1 MHFKEIVGQSQLKSR
16 LIQTVKEGRISHA
29 QLFVGKSGFGPLPLA
44 IAYVQFIA
52 CKNKQET
59 DSCGAC
65 PSCLKFNK
73 LVHPDLHFSF
83 PVSTTGGVKT
93 KPVSDDFIND
103 WRALNLEKPYFDLE
117 EWHKTIGIEQKQSII
132 SVHES
137 RAIIKKLNLKAFEYE
152 FKFLLIWKPE
162 TLNPQAS
169 NKLLKLIEEPIGKT
183 IIILIAEDEEALLR
197 TITSRTQMIRVPPVE
212 FSELK
217 KYLAKKGGIDE
228 ERAQQIAALS
238 DGDVLQAEEKLHSSE
253 DAEMYF
259 NLFVTWMRACY
270 EANIEKMHAWVEQVS
285 ERKFGRERQKQF
297 LEYALE
303 VMREGMIRNYAGST
317 LKRFDGPEGNFL
329 QKFAPFV
336 HENNVFGIM
345 EILNEAHY
353 HVSRNAY
360 AKILFMDM
368 SMKFANLLRV
378 KKRTFV
384 G

>member
-1 MHFKEIVGQSQLKSR
+1 MHFKDIVGQSKLKSR
-16 LIQTVKEGRISHA
+16 LIQTVQEGRISHA

-59 DSCGAC
+59 DSCGTC
-65 PSCLKFNK
+65 PSCIKFNK

-83 PVSTTGGVKT
+83 PVNTNSEIKT
-93 KPVSDDFIND
+93 KPVSDDFLLQ
-103 WRALNLEKPYFDLE
+103 WRELNLRKPYFDLE
-117 EWHKTIGIEQKQSII
+117 EWHKTIGIELKQSLI
-132 SVHES
+132 SVNES
-137 RAIIKKLNLKAFEYE
+137 HAVIKKLSLKAFESE

-162 TLNPQAS
+162 NLNSQAS
-169 NKLLKLIEEPIGKT
+169 NKLLKLIEEPTGKA

-197 TITSRTQMIRVPPVE
+197 TITSRTQLIRVPPVE
-212 FSELK
+212 LSEVK
-217 KYLAKKGGIDE
+217 KYLLNKEPIGE
-228 ERAQQIAALS
+228 ERAQQIAALAE
-238 DGDVLQAEEKLHSSE
+238 GDILHADEKLHFSE

-259 NLFVTWMRACY
+259 ELFVTWMRACY
-270 EANIEKMHAWVEQVS
+270 EANIDKMHAWVEQVS
-285 ERKFGRERQKQF
+285 EKRFGRERQKQF

-303 VMREGMIRNYAGST
+303 VMREGMIRNYAGTT
-317 LKRFDGPEGNFL
+317 LQRFDGAEGNFL
-329 QKFAPFV
+329 KKFAPFV

-345 EILNEAHY
+345 EILNDAHY

-384 G
+384 S

>member
-1 MHFKEIVGQSQLKSR
+1 MHFKDIVGQAILKNR

-29 QLFVGKSGFGPLPLA
+29 QLFVGKSGYGTLPLA
-44 IAYVQFIA
+44 IAYAQFIA
-52 CKNKQET
+52 CKNKEDA
-59 DSCGAC
+59 DSCGTC
-65 PSCLKFNK
+65 SSCIKFNK

-83 PVSTTGGVKT
+83 PVTTVGAIKT
-93 KPVSDDFIND
+93 KPVSDDFVQE
-103 WRALNLEKPYFDLE
+103 WRKLILENPYFDLE
-117 EWHKTIGIEQKQSII
+117 TWHKTIGIEQKQSLIN
-132 SVHES
+132 VHES
-137 RAIIKKLNLKAFEYE
+137 QAIIKKLNLKAFESE

-162 TLNPQAS
+162 NLNPQAS

-212 FSELK
+212 LSEVK
-217 KYLAKKGGIDE
+217 KYLTGKEAIGD
-228 ERAQQIAALS
+228 ERAQQIAALAE
-238 DGDVLQAEEKLHSSE
+238 GDILRAEEKLHLSE
-253 DAEMYF
+253 EAEMYF
-259 NLFVTWMRACY
+259 ELFVTWMRACY

-303 VMREGMIRNYAGST
+303 VMREGMIRNYAGTT
-317 LKRFDGPEGNFL
+317 LQRFDGSEGNFL
-329 QKFAPFV
+329 KKFAPFV

-345 EILNEAHY
+345 EILNDAHF

>member
-1 MHFKEIVGQSQLKSR
+1 MHFKDIVGQSQLKSR

-29 QLFVGKSGFGPLPLA
+29 QLFVGKSGFGALPLA
-44 IAYVQFIA
+44 IAYVQLIA
-52 CKNKQET
+52 CKNKQEK
-59 DSCGAC
+59 DSCGTC
-65 PSCLKFNK
+65 TSCVKFNK

-83 PVSTTGGVKT
+83 PVSTAGGIKT
-93 KPVSDDFIND
+93 KPVSDDFIKD
-103 WRALNLEKPYFDLE
+103 WRELNLKKPYFDLE
-117 EWHKTIGIEQKQSII
+117 EWHKAIGIEQKQSLI

-137 RAIIKKLNLKAFEYE
+137 QAVIKKLNLKAFESE
-152 FKFLLIWKPE
+152 FKFLLIWKSE
-162 TLNPQAS
+162 NLNVQAS

-183 IIILIAEDEEALLR
+183 IIILIAEDEEALLK
-197 TITSRTQMIRVPPVE
+197 TITSRTQVIRVTPVE
-212 FSELK
+212 LSEVK
-217 KYLAKKGGIDE
+217 KYLAEKEAIGD
-228 ERAQQIAALS
+228 ERAQQIAALAE
-238 DGDVLQAEEKLHSSE
+238 GDILRAEEKLHSSE

-270 EANIEKMHAWVEQVS
+270 EANVEKMHAWVEQVS

-317 LKRFDGPEGNFL
+317 LQRFDGPEGYFL
-329 QKFAPFV
+329 KKFAPFV

-345 EILNEAHY
+345 EILNDAHY

-384 G
+384 C

>member
-1 MHFKEIVGQSQLKSR
+1 MYFKDIVGQSHLKSR
-16 LIQTVKEGRISHA
+16 LIQTVSEGRISHA
-29 QLFVGKSGFGPLPLA
+29 QLFVGKSGYGSLPLA
-44 IAYVQFIA
+44 IAYAQFIA
-52 CKNKQET
+52 CKNKQKE
-59 DSCGAC
+59 DSCGTC
-65 PSCLKFNK
+65 SSCIKFNK

-83 PVSTTGGVKT
+83 PVSTTGAIKA
-93 KPVSDDFIND
+93 KPVSDDFIKE

-117 EWHKTIGIEQKQSII
+117 EWHKTIGIEQKQSLIN
-132 SVHES
+132 VAES
-137 RAIIKKLNLKAFEYE
+137 QAIIKKLNLKAFEAE

-162 TLNPQAS
+162 NLNPQAS

-183 IIILIAEDEEALLR
+183 IIILIAEEEDALLK
-197 TITSRTQMIRVPPVE
+197 TITSRTQVIRVPPIESIEIVKHLSQKE
-212 FSELK
+212 QI
-217 KYLAKKGGIDE
+217 GE
-228 ERAQQIAALS
+228 ERAQQIAGLS
-238 DGDVLQAEEKLHSSE
+238 EGDVLRAEEKLHLSE

-259 NLFVTWMRACY
+259 ELFVSWMRGCY

-285 ERKFGRERQKQF
+285 DRKFGRERQKQF

-303 VMREGMIRNYAGST
+303 VMREGMIRNYAGTT
-317 LKRFDGPEGNFL
+317 LQRLDGVEGNFL
-329 QKFAPFV
+329 KKFAPFV

-345 EILNEAHY
+345 EILNDAHY

>member
-1 MHFKEIVGQSQLKSR
+1 MHFKDIVGQSKLKSR
-16 LIQTVKEGRISHA
+16 LIQTVQEGRISHA
-29 QLFVGKSGFGPLPLA
+29 QLFVGKSGFGTLPLA

-59 DSCGAC
+59 DSCGTC
-65 PSCLKFNK
+65 PSCIKFNK

-83 PVSTTGGVKT
+83 PVNTNSEIKT
-93 KPVSDDFIND
+93 KPVSDDFLLQ
-103 WRALNLEKPYFDLE
+103 WRELNLRKPYFDLE
-117 EWHKTIGIEQKQSII
+117 EWHKTIGIELKQSLI
-132 SVHES
+132 SVNES
-137 RAIIKKLNLKAFEYE
+137 HAVIKKLSLKAFESE

-162 TLNPQAS
+162 NLNSQAS
-169 NKLLKLIEEPIGKT
+169 NKLLKLIEEPTGKA

-197 TITSRTQMIRVPPVE
+197 TITSRTQLIRVPPVE
-212 FSELK
+212 LSEVK
-217 KYLAKKGGIDE
+217 KYLLNKEPIGE
-228 ERAQQIAALS
+228 ERAQQIAALAE
-238 DGDVLQAEEKLHSSE
+238 GDILHADEKLHFSE

-259 NLFVTWMRACY
+259 ELFVTWMRACY
-270 EANIEKMHAWVEQVS
+270 EANIDKMHAWVEQVS
-285 ERKFGRERQKQF
+285 EKRFGRERQKQF

-303 VMREGMIRNYAGST
+303 VMREGMIRNYAGTT
-317 LKRFDGPEGNFL
+317 LQRFDGAEGNFL
-329 QKFAPFV
+329 KKFAPFV

-345 EILNEAHY
+345 EILNDAHY

-384 G
+384 S